1 MLRDIKRR
9 FNNKLLQFW
18 MPSKFCWPGRI
29 VHGKSIQSFSSNFSF
44 FHSFFSFFFCTM
56 SATVGKNL
64 DSKEAAISIPS
75 ICPLKSEMIKW
86 GGKKNKCSGHQ
97 ALYKSVLKVSVNSYF
112 KEYFSLQDWNSFK
125 EETLKGSCHFR
136 LHKPK
141 PFQNQVLRKK
151 IEAL

>member
-1 MLRDIKRR
+1 M
-9 FNNKLLQFW
+9 N
-18 MPSKFCWPGRI
+18 
-29 VHGKSIQSFSSNFSF
+29 
-44 FHSFFSFFFCTM
+44 T
-56 SATVGKNL
+56 TVGKNL
-64 DSKEAAISIPS
+64 GSKEAAISIPS

-86 GGKKNKCSGHQ
+86 VKKNRCSGHQ
-97 ALYKSVLKVSVNSYF
+97 ALCKSVLKVSVNSYF
-112 KEYFSLQDWNSFK
+112 KEYFSLRDWNSFK